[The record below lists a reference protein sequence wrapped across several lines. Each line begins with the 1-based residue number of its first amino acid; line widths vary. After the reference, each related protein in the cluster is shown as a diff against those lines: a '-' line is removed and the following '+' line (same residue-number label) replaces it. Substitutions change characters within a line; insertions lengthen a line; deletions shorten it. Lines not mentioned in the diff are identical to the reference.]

1 MRRALIVG
9 VGILC
14 LHLSQPTA
22 RAENKEAVNKAVER
36 GVARL
41 RKLQKSD
48 GTWPHEQIG
57 ATALAGLT
65 LIECGAP
72 HDDPAVRKALDAVR
86 KACPGLTH
94 TYSLAL
100 AILFFDRVGLR
111 EDVPHI
117 ESLSVRLMAGQN
129 PNGGWSYNCPAVSA
143 EEAHKLI
150 ALLKQ
155 SHEMSVRPL
164 PTSNKEEAGER
175 ERKLGDKIRGQLET
189 IAKDVPQKKADASDD
204 DNSNTQF
211 AILGLW
217 VARRHG
223 LPADGPLTLVN
234 ARFRTSQGADG
245 GWDYKYHTG
254 SKGKRPTDKSTATMT
269 CSGLL
274 GLAAVYGA
282 VGEATLRTRRPDKD
296 DAPAPKLPDPADDR
310 VIRRG
315 LLALSTVVGAS
326 VEQRG
331 AGAEVPILKD
341 SNRTFYFLWSL
352 ERVAVAYGLLTIGGK
367 DWYGWG
373 AEVLVSNQK
382 EDGSWQ
388 GEFASGG
395 ADTCFALLFLK
406 RANLARDLS
415 AMLKGKVPDPVLR
428 AGGVG
433 GEGLRERNKSNTE
446 KRSARRISAE
456 AARMSKELV
465 GAKLARQGEII
476 ARLRDGKGADFTDA
490 LADAITQLDSAP
502 RKKARQALAER
513 LSGMKATTLREKLAD
528 EDSEIRR
535 AAALA
540 CAMKEDKSFIPRLID
555 MLEDDETI
563 VTRAAYAALKSLTGK
578 DFGPSSEAG
587 QAEQRRAVAAWRA
600 WWSEKKKP

>member
-1 MRRALIVG
+1 MPRPLILG
-9 VGILC
+9 IGILC
-14 LHLSQPTA
+14 FILSQPA
-22 RAENKEAVNKAVER
+22 AKAEDKEAVNKAVER
-36 GVARL
+36 GVAHL
-41 RKLQKSD
+41 RKLQKAD
-48 GTWPHEQIG
+48 GSWPHEQIG

-72 HDDPAVRKALDAVR
+72 DDDPAVRKALDAVR

-100 AILFFDRVGLR
+100 AILFFDRVGLK

-129 PNGGWSYNCPAVSA
+129 PNGGWAYNCPAVSP

-155 SHEMSVRPL
+155 RHEMVAKPL
-164 PTSNKEEAGER
+164 ATSNKDEAAER

-223 LPADGPLTLVN
+223 LPADGPLSLVN

-245 GWDYKYHTG
+245 GWDYKYHAP
-254 SKGKRPTDKSTATMT
+254 SNGKKPADKSTATMT
-269 CSGLL
+269 CAGLL

-282 VGEATLRTRRPDKD
+282 VGEATMRSGRPNKD
-296 DAPAPKLPDPADDR
+296 DASAPKLPDPAEDR
-310 VIRRG
+310 VITRG

-352 ERVAVAYGLLTIGGK
+352 ERVAVAYGLTTIGGK
-367 DWYGWG
+367 DWYSWG
-373 AEVLVSNQK
+373 AEVLVANQK
-382 EDGSWQ
+382 EDG
-388 GEFASGG
+388 
-395 ADTCFALLFLK
+395 
-406 RANLARDLS
+406 ANS
-415 AMLKGKVPDPVLR
+415 LR
-428 AGGVG
+428 AG
-433 GEGLRERNKSNTE
+433 RTP
-446 KRSARRISAE
+446 
-456 AARMSKELV
+456 
-465 GAKLARQGEII
+465 
-476 ARLRDGKGADFTDA
+476 A
-490 LADAITQLDSAP
+490 LP
-502 RKKARQALAER
+502 
-513 LSGMKATTLREKLAD
+513 
-528 EDSEIRR
+528 
-535 AAALA
+535 
-540 CAMKEDKSFIPRLID
+540 CCF
-555 MLEDDETI
+555 
-563 VTRAAYAALKSLTGK
+563 
-578 DFGPSSEAG
+578 
-587 QAEQRRAVAAWRA
+587 
-600 WWSEKKKP
+600 